1 MTKPALTKP
10 KILFIFTREA
20 KLTSTRGAGF
30 ITRLKKYGNFEF
42 AEAEVMALE
51 DLVFVIDK
59 RKAQVFDWRTKKDP
73 ADFDLVY
80 FKAWQSMPRQ
90 AAALAIYLRAKAV
103 PFIDDAVEQYGSD
116 DKLTMAMKLWAARIP
131 TARSVVASTKHV
143 SDVAKSGLI
152 TYPAVMKSII
162 GEKGRDNHL
171 VKTPTAVARL
181 AKQYPQIEWILQ
193 DFVPNDGDWRVQ
205 VYGGETGMVILRKGS
220 GKSHLNNTS
229 AGGQAELIE
238 KKQAPEK
245 ILELAVRAAK
255 AMELSVSGVDI
266 IIDKNT
272 GRKAILEVN
281 QGSQIVTGAYI
292 DKNIP
297 GFVEYMRKST
307 ARRYHRKS
315 SQNLPK
321 KVIGRIEVV
330 GLPEFGIADVAAKTD
345 TGAYSGALHAE
356 NIRLVEKKSVQELHF
371 RVPHFIDGRTHSG
384 KFVDCV
390 SQNFEAVQVKSSN
403 GQWQDRYKIRTIV
416 RIQGKNYNTQLTLT
430 DRQSQKV
437 PMLLGRKLLRGNFL
451 VNVELSRGE
460 ITKA

>member
-1 MTKPALTKP
+1 LKLA
-10 KILFIFTREA
+10 TRA
-20 KLTSTRGAGF
+20 
-30 ITRLKKYGNFEF
+30 
-42 AEAEVMALE
+42 AETI
-51 DLVFVIDK
+51 DL
-59 RKAQVFDWRTKKDP
+59 
-73 ADFDLVY
+73 
-80 FKAWQSMPRQ
+80 
-90 AAALAIYLRAKAV
+90 
-103 PFIDDAVEQYGSD
+103 
-116 DKLTMAMKLWAARIP
+116 
-131 TARSVVASTKHV
+131 
-143 SDVAKSGLI
+143 
-152 TYPAVMKSII
+152 
-162 GEKGRDNHL
+162 
-171 VKTPTAVARL
+171 AVA
-181 AKQYPQIEWILQ
+181 
-193 DFVPNDGDWRVQ
+193 
-205 VYGGETGMVILRKGS
+205 
-220 GKSHLNNTS
+220 
-229 AGGQAELIE
+229 
-238 KKQAPEK
+238 
-245 ILELAVRAAK
+245 
-255 AMELSVSGVDI
+255 GVDV

-281 QGSQIVTGAYI
+281 QGSQIVTGVHI

-297 GFVEYMRKST
+297 GFVDYLRRTTSK
-307 ARRYHRKS
+307 RYHRKS

-356 NIRLVEKKSVQELHF
+356 NIRLVEKKSGQELHF
-371 RVPHFIDGRTHSG
+371 QVPHFIDGRTHSG
-384 KFVDCV
+384 KFVDCI

>member
-1 MTKPALTKP
+1 MTKPALAKP

-20 KLTSTRGAGF
+20 KPSSTRGAGF
-30 ITRLKKYGNFEF
+30 ITRLRKYGDMQF

-51 DLVFVIDK
+51 DLVFVVDK

-73 ADFDLVY
+73 TSYDFVY
-80 FKAWQSMPRQ
+80 FKAWQSLPKQ
-90 AAALAIYLRAKAV
+90 AVALAIYLRAKGV
-103 PFIDDAVEQYGSD
+103 PFIDQAVERFGGD
-116 DKLTMAMKLWAARIP
+116 DKLTMTMRLWAARLP
-131 TARSVVASTKHV
+131 VVRSVITSSKHIY
-143 SDVAKSGLI
+143 DVANTELVK
-152 TYPAVMKSII
+152 YPAIMKSLT
-162 GEKGRDNHL
+162 GEKGRDNYL
-171 VKTPTAVARL
+171 VKSASEVKRL
-181 AKQYPQIEWILQ
+181 AANHPTVEWILQ

-205 VYGGETGMVILRKGS
+205 IYGDESGMIIRRTSS

-229 AGGQAELIE
+229 AGGSAELIVA
-238 KKQAPEK
+238 KKVPAG
-245 ILELAVRAAK
+245 IIELSTRAAETL
-255 AMELSVSGVDI
+255 ELSVSGVDV

-281 QGSQIVTGAYI
+281 QGSQIVTGVHI

-297 GFVEYMRKST
+297 GFVDYLRRTTSK
-307 ARRYHRKS
+307 RYHRKS

-371 RVPHFIDGRTHSG
+371 QVPHFIDGRTHSG
-384 KFVDCV
+384 KFVNCV